1 MKIIDVN
8 AQIGTLP
15 ILGRQ
20 FSIDNL
26 LHSMQKHEVMEA
38 IISST
43 IGNNID
49 FVYGNKVISDVIN
62 KYGND
67 AKLFGCVTV
76 NCDYLEESQSEMR
89 KYFYEDRFIALR
101 LTAGERR
108 KMVTLIEAEPILNSH
123 RRFGFPVFVHAI
135 NKEEVIEIEKMA
147 KKFDGM
153 RFIILSMGED
163 AWKSAVTVA
172 DRTTNIFLE
181 ISGCTNITKI
191 IYAIEKLG
199 SRRLLYGSALPYV
212 DGSVFKSL
220 VENSDLEAYQ
230 KSDIYYNSA
239 KKLFE
244 WK

>member
-1 MKIIDVN
+1 MDVN

-15 ILGRQ
+15 VLGRQ
-20 FSIDNL
+20 FSVDNL
-26 LHSMQKHEVMEA
+26 LHSMQKHQITEA

-43 IGNNID
+43 VGNNID
-49 FVYGNKVISDVIN
+49 FVYGNRVVSDIIN
-62 KYGND
+62 KYGD
-67 AKLFGCVTV
+67 TAKLLGSVTV
-76 NCDYLEESQSEMR
+76 NCDFLEESQSEMR
-89 KYFYEDRFIALR
+89 KYFYDDRFVALR

-135 NKEEVIEIEKMA
+135 NTEEVIEIEKMA

-163 AWKSAVTVA
+163 SWKSAVTVA
-172 DRTTNIFLE
+172 ERMTNIFLE
-181 ISGCTNITKI
+181 ISGCTNTTKI

-220 VENSDLEAYQ
+220 IENSDLEPYQ
-230 KSDIYYNSA
+230 KSDMYYNSA